1 MRTMRRMV
9 ADYFSFSK
17 KELNGISVLLILLVL
32 VLIIPVWY
40 PTFMD
45 EEEYDF
51 TEFKLEAELFR
62 SSMSRD
68 ETLQKKIAGKMRIS
82 AGGGSITKNATNF
95 DFDPNQ
101 LSDELW
107 LKLGLSPKQI
117 RVIRNYEL
125 KGGKFF
131 KKEDL
136 KKIYS
141 ISPAQYQR
149 LEPFI
154 QFKNS
159 HKPVNQGE
167 QKVNSQSPA
176 NSKGQVKVLLELN
189 GADSVQLLAVRGIG
203 PVFASRIIRFK
214 NRLGGFY
221 DKKQLLEVYGFDSLK
236 YNQIKDL
243 IQINN
248 GLIRT
253 IDLNTFTFDEVKKHP
268 YLTYK
273 QMNAILQY
281 RTQHGPYKSMDELKN
296 ITILNEEIIR
306 KIAPYFEIR
315 P

>member
-1 MRTMRRMV
+1 MRRVV
-9 ADYFSFSK
+9 ADYLSFSK
-17 KELNGISVLLILLVL
+17 KELNGISVLLILSVL

-45 EEEYDF
+45 GEEYDF
-51 TEFKLEAELFR
+51 TEIKLEAERFR

-68 ETLQKKIAGKMRIS
+68 VSLQKKIAGKMRIS
-82 AGGGSITKNATNF
+82 TVGGSITKNATYF

-125 KGGKFF
+125 KGGKFL

-141 ISPAQYQR
+141 ISSRQYQS
-149 LEPFI
+149 LEPYI
-154 QFKNS
+154 QFKDSN
-159 HKPVNQGE
+159 KPGNQGE
-167 QKVNSQSPA
+167 YKVSSQSQA
-176 NSKGQVKVLLELN
+176 NSRSQIKVLLELN

-221 DKKQLLEVYGFDSLK
+221 DKKQLLEVYGLDSLR

-243 IQINN
+243 IHINS

-253 IDLNTFTFDEVKKHP
+253 IDLNTFKFDEVKKHP

-281 RTQHGPYKSMDELKN
+281 RMQHGPYKSMDELKN
-296 ITILNEEIIR
+296 IAILNEEIIR